1 MFGSALRRRDARAVR
16 ASYREPMSVGELRRV
31 DVSLGPLVMPPKQ
44 GRPLEKNLESV
55 ARMAA
60 KASGCE
66 GDLVSAAS
74 AEAAATEQS
83 EFAEMKTLMKSTE
96 VN

>member
-1 MFGSALRRRDARAVR
+1 MYEPNPTRVKVR
-16 ASYREPMSVGELRRV
+16 ESRKTRV
-31 DVSLGPLVMPPKQ
+31 FLLSL
-44 GRPLEKNLESV
+44 S
-55 ARMAA
+55 
-60 KASGCE
+60 
-66 GDLVSAAS
+66 LVSAAR